1 MENEEQMAEISRV
14 SSAKGGAWC
23 GGPEELKRRSTSI
36 GHRFGHRGPL
46 VLKATLTPGDVNTQ
60 VGFGR
65 MPRPSAVWLLIP
77 RMHRSLCA
85 GDALDRRLGRGAPAH
100 IKPPSPNRE
109 LQALNTTVAV
119 AQARAEPWP

>member
-60 VGFGR
+60 VGFG
-65 MPRPSAVWLLIP
+65 PRPSAVWLLIS

-85 GDALDRRLGRGAPAH
+85 GDALDRRLGRGAPTH
-100 IKPPSPNRE
+100 ITPPDPDPDLE
-109 LQALNTTVAV
+109 LRTLTTAV
-119 AQARAEPWP
+119 PVARALAEP

>member
-65 MPRPSAVWLLIP
+65 MATPVSSVAPDPTHAPLPL
-77 RMHRSLCA
+77 
-85 GDALDRRLGRGAPAH
+85 RR
-100 IKPPSPNRE
+100 
-109 LQALNTTVAV
+109 
-119 AQARAEPWP
+119 